1 MHVTVAICTWNRADL
16 LDGALRSLAKAT
28 IPAGVTWEVIVA
40 NNNST
45 DHTDEV
51 LDKHVGGLPL
61 TRLRVPRQ
69 GKSYALNE
77 IVRRLAGD
85 LVLWTDDDVEV
96 ADDWIVSYVNAA
108 RRWPKA
114 AFFGGQIV
122 PRFLGDEPRWL
133 RPAWPTLSDVYAARE
148 LGNEPFAFDRRRLPF
163 GANMAVRVAMQKC
176 YRYDPKLGRRG
187 GLLLAGE
194 ETALVEQWLADG
206 HVGIWVPQSRV
217 THVISPDRLEIDY
230 IRRFFFGLA
239 ESQLRRDRAD
249 SLLVRLL
256 RGGWYAC
263 RALKYQAL
271 GLLHP
276 QATQPAQWAR
286 QLKRI
291 SYGWGRVERSGAIS
305 PAGSSRP
312 PCDDSKSVASSP
324 VSPLPR
330 RGPPPPNPA
339 TRTSRPLP
347 CGPPPA
353 ERPTEDLCTDLGLLR
368 CTSPWP
374 LAPGTAPSC
383 STARYARWPRPPSP
397 PASRGT

>member
-1 MHVTVAICTWNRADL
+1 
-16 LDGALRSLAKAT
+16 
-28 IPAGVTWEVIVA
+28 
-40 NNNST
+40 
-45 DHTDEV
+45 
-51 LDKHVGGLPL
+51 
-61 TRLRVPRQ
+61 
-69 GKSYALNE
+69 
-77 IVRRLAGD
+77 
-85 LVLWTDDDVEV
+85 
-96 ADDWIVSYVNAA
+96 
-108 RRWPKA
+108 
-114 AFFGGQIV
+114 
-122 PRFLGDEPRWL
+122 
-133 RPAWPTLSDVYAARE
+133 
-148 LGNEPFAFDRRRLPF
+148 
-163 GANMAVRVAMQKC
+163 MAVRVAMQKC

-291 SYGWGRVERSGAIS
+291 CYGWGRVEAQWGNFPRWLKPAPLRRLEERRQQPRFAAPAPRPAAAEPGDADEPS
-305 PAGSSRP
+305 PAMWP
-312 PCDDSKSVASSP
+312 AA
-324 VSPLPR
+324 R
-330 RGPPPPNPA
+330 R
-339 TRTSRPLP
+339 
-347 CGPPPA
+347 
-353 ERPTEDLCTDLGLLR
+353 ETD
-368 CTSPWP
+368 
-374 LAPGTAPSC
+374 
-383 STARYARWPRPPSP
+383 
-397 PASRGT
+397 